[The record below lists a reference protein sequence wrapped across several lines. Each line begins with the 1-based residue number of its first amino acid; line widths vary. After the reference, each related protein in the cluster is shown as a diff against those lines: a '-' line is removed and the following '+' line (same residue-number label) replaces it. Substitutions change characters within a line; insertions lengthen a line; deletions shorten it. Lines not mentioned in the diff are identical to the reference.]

1 MATAH
6 PATPGYGAPAPY
18 AAGDLAEPPVYTY
31 KYGVADDY
39 SGASFGQDES
49 RDGYSTSGSYRVA
62 LPDGRTQVVTYHTEG
77 DSGNIAEVTYE
88 GEAHYDAVK
97 PVVHAAPAYHAPVVH
112 AAPVYHAAPAP
123 VYHAAPVYHG

>member
-1 MATAH
+1 MATAR

-18 AAGDLAEPPVYTY
+18 AAGDLAEHPAYTY

-39 SGASFGQDES
+39 SGASFGQDET

-62 LPDGRTQVVTYHTEG
+62 LPDGRIQVVTYHTEG

-88 GEAHYDAVK
+88 GEAQYPEVK
-97 PVVHAAPAYHAPVVH
+97 PY
-112 AAPVYHAAPAP
+112 APAP
-123 VYHAAPVYHG
+123 YAPAPPAYGPPAPPAYGPPAYE